1 MFLSGKSFCLV
12 VFLLNFCCV
21 GCSRNTWVICVMLD
35 LVFVVF
41 IDDVVVVIHTFCCCC
56 VYIVKGD
63 ILMPRKLVV
72 VCSGG

>member
-1 MFLSGKSFCLV
+1 MVSLLV
-12 VFLLNFCCV
+12 SHVFDKFKICV
-21 GCSRNTWVICVMLD
+21 ECGRNSWVICVMLD

-41 IDDVVVVIHTFCCCC
+41 IDDVVVVLHTFCCCC